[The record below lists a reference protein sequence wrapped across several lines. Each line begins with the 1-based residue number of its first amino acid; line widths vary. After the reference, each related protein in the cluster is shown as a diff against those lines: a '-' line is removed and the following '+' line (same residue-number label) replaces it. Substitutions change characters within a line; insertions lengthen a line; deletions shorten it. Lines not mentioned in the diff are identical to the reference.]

1 MKKRWYELLPDVC
14 IVISRVEM
22 AKDFDRARYA
32 KEILKELHIAGYKP
46 NTQIYMQ
53 RISSYEM
60 RRWYDNNRT
69 LFMAFEYLKDADE
82 EMQKSVAVKV
92 LNFMR
97 SEQAA

>member
-1 MKKRWYELLPDVC
+1 MLRLSL
-14 IVISRVEM
+14 IHISEPTRL
-22 AKDFDRARYA
+22 R
-32 KEILKELHIAGYKP
+32 
-46 NTQIYMQ
+46 